1 MNKTE
6 EVLVN
11 NKILRAAVLPLPEPF
26 MSLLLVLSHMDF
38 KLDMEVRA
46 ATVIFS
52 ITLNSDLIR
61 LFFSCIQNCSFLDES
76 WLLPVRASQ

>member
-1 MNKTE
+1 
-6 EVLVN
+6 
-11 NKILRAAVLPLPEPF
+11 

-52 ITLNSDLIR
+52 NHFELQSNKNFLFLYTELQFSGWELAPAGKSITVTLLLCYLS
-61 LFFSCIQNCSFLDES
+61 LDMI
-76 WLLPVRASQ
+76 

>member
-46 ATVIFS
+46 TTVIFS
-52 ITLNSDLIR
+52 NHFELRSNKNF
-61 LFFSCIQNCSFLDES
+61 LFLYTELQFSG
-76 WLLPVRASQ
+76 